1 MLRGDN
7 GGTAFVQFGFR
18 WKSEKDPGGQR
29 NHRGNRRR
37 ICILAVT
44 EGTIVQYPVHLL
56 KIVDGGIFDVDLG
69 PMHSS
74 SQFGSVVVHIFQ
86 VILGTQLEHSLYI
99 IS

>member
-18 WKSEKDPGGQR
+18 WESEEDPGGQR
-29 NHRGNRRR
+29 DNGGNRR
-37 ICILAVT
+37 CIRVLAMT

-56 KIVDGGIFDVDLG
+56 EIVDGGIFDVDLG

-86 VILGTQLEHSLYI
+86 VILGTQLEHI
-99 IS
+99 VCT